1 MWSWVVILQLGQEM
15 VLHRLCK
22 GQLGMTWVKMFAKMD
37 VVVEVNDKDVKESA
51 CTCYEC

>member
-1 MWSWVVILQLGQEM
+1 M
-15 VLHRLCK
+15 VLGGHSATGSGDGIARVCK

-37 VVVEVNDKDVKESA
+37 VVVDVNDKDVKESV